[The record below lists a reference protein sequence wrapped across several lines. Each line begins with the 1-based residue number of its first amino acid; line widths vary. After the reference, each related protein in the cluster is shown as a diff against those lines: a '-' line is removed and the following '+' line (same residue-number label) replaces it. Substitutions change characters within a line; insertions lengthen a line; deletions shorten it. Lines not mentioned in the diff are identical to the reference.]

1 MEPFVRSLFRF
12 GPLHGDDI
20 GLVLVAAAAVLIV
33 LELAK
38 TIWRDRL
45 RF

>member
-1 MEPFVRSLFRF
+1 VRSLFSF
-12 GPLHGDDI
+12 GSLHGDDI
-20 GLVLVAAAAVLIV
+20 GLALAAAATVMIV

-38 TIWRDRL
+38 PIWRDRL